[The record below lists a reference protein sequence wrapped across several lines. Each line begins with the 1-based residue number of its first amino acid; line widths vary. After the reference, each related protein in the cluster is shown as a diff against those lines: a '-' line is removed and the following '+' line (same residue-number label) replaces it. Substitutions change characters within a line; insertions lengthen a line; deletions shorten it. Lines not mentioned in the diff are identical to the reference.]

1 MHKNYLIPLLNFA
14 KSGMKSRMAKLM
26 LVILFFVQISFPGF
40 ASAAQTI
47 NNTTISFTA
56 DNLTL
61 KEVFKIIERKSNF
74 LIGYDNVI
82 DTKKRV
88 SLVVNTKSVYSVL
101 RQLLKDYK
109 GSVTQVD
116 DNHVLIKVEK
126 QEVPVALPVQTAKP
140 MAQVQVSGVVTD
152 TDNQPLPGVTIVDLG
167 SGKKVGTDG
176 EGRYTISV
184 SSGSKLSFNYIGY
197 DKQEILISTQ
207 TTVNVKLKESSN
219 SLQEVVAIGY
229 QKVRKSD
236 VTGAI
241 SSVKASELNLSA
253 PTVGQALVGKVA
265 GVQVSQTSGAP
276 YASTKI
282 RVRGV
287 GSLNANS
294 DPLYVIDGYPAGN
307 NIFINPE
314 DIETIDILKDAA
326 SAAIYGSRASG
337 GVVMITTKKG
347 KDGKGKFEYDV
358 QSGITQLGKKIKLL
372 NASQFEDL
380 VINARNNSY
389 KDLVVNAGKPWNDAM
404 YSDNNATRVANV
416 GNGSS
421 VSIPEDIY
429 NFATQQQ
436 IAPKYNT
443 DWQDELYKNAFF
455 QRHNL
460 SFSGGAKDI
469 QYFMS
474 GGYQDQDG
482 IVDNTGI
489 KTLNF
494 RSNLEGTISKRLKVG
509 ANLAYTQTNSR
520 EVAEGRFSP
529 MMAALLYIPYL
540 PARDAN
546 GAPIKYGMDALA
558 NQYGFQ
564 GIENPLASVEETKS
578 NRLGYRSTI
587 NAHATYDILDGLTF
601 KANVGTQTYNEK
613 YDYYL
618 PTSLSNGAGNPPYS
632 PSSIAA
638 ANAIAQTLNQV
649 DKLAEFTLNYDK
661 KIGKHSLNLLAG
673 YSAQQNTTDLIR
685 LNAKGF
691 TTDAIGEIT
700 DKGADPSLFTLDPA
714 TGKSTNTLL
723 SYFGRVSYNYNGKYF
738 LTGSLR
744 TDGSSRFGPLNKWGT
759 FPSVAAGWSLSQED
773 WYHDFLGEQ
782 SNVKLR
788 ASWGLSGNNNIG
800 NYNAIQTVRPPTG
813 AVFGEGSISSAI
825 LTGDVKDP
833 NLGWE
838 STSQYNLGADVTLL
852 KNRLSFN
859 VNYYLS
865 RSYNLLFNQP
875 ISAVAGSSNSSILT
889 NLKDSKVQNK
899 GFDFQV
905 DGRIIQQ
912 KDFTLN
918 LSGNISL
925 NRNKVLDLGGA
936 STIITAGAER
946 SYKTHITEAGEP
958 IGMFYGFKVL
968 GRITADNIGK
978 VAPSAS
984 SSNPAKIGDLYFE
997 DVNHDGVIDDKDKT
1011 VIGSPYAKFT
1021 YGFALTATYKA
1032 FDFRASFNGSYGNK
1046 VLDGQDYYLYNFE
1059 GSGNQYV
1066 QTADRYVSPDQP
1078 GSGLNYRAS
1087 RAGTQSNSTRLS
1099 SFYLQ
1104 DGSYLRMTNATIGY
1118 NVPKIFAKRLKV
1130 ENIRVFAS
1138 VDNAFTLTKYK
1149 GYNPDVDYSQ
1159 GANVTPGQTYNSG
1172 ANLAPG
1178 VDYGNYPIAR
1188 AYNLGIKLTF

>member
-1 MHKNYLIPLLNFA
+1 MQKFYLIPFLKSA
-14 KSGMKSRMAKLM
+14 KSGVNSGMVKLM
-26 LVILFFVQISFPGF
+26 LAITFFIQFSLP
-40 ASAAQTI
+40 ALAADAQTM
-47 NNTTISFTA
+47 NNTHISFTA
-56 DNLTL
+56 NNLTL
-61 KEVFKIIERKSNF
+61 KEVFKIIEHKSNF

-88 SLVVNTKSVYSVL
+88 SLTVNAKSVYFIL
-101 RQLLKDYK
+101 KELLKDYK

-116 DNHVLIKVEK
+116 NNHVLIKVEK
-126 QEVPVALPVQTAKP
+126 QEEVVAAVPVKPIVLPVQ
-140 MAQVQVSGVVTD
+140 VEVRGLVTD
-152 TDNQPLPGVTIVDLG
+152 MSGLPLPGVTVMDLT
-167 SGKKVGTDG
+167 SGKKTGTDAD
-176 EGRYTISV
+176 GRYFMSV
-184 SSGSKLSFNYIGY
+184 ASGSKLSFNYIGY
-197 DKQEILISTQ
+197 DKEEVLITSQ
-207 TTVNVKLKESSN
+207 TVVNIKLKESSN

-229 QKVRKSD
+229 QKIRKSD

-253 PTVGQALVGKVA
+253 PTIGQALVGKVA

-276 YASTKI
+276 YAGTKI
-282 RVRGV
+282 RVRGI
-287 GSLNANS
+287 GSLNASS

-307 NIFINPE
+307 NVFVNPE

-347 KDGKGKFEYDV
+347 KDGKGRFEYDV
-358 QSGITQLGKKIKLL
+358 QAGITQLGKKIKLL
-372 NASQFEDL
+372 NADQFEDL

-389 KDLVVNAGKPWNDAM
+389 KDLWVNAGKTWNDAM
-404 YSDNNATRVANV
+404 YSDNNATRTANV

-421 VSIPEDIY
+421 VSIPDDIY
-429 NFATQQQ
+429 NFATQQK

-460 SFSGGAKDI
+460 AFSGGTTNVR
-469 QYFMS
+469 YFMS

-482 IVDNTGI
+482 IVDNTSM

-494 RSNLEGTISKRLKVG
+494 RSNIEADVSKRLKVG
-509 ANLAYTQTNSR
+509 ANIAYTQTNSK

-546 GAPIKYGMDALA
+546 GAPIKYGMNALA

-578 NRLGYRSTI
+578 NRLGYRTTI
-587 NAHATYDILDGLTF
+587 NANATYQILDGLSF
-601 KANVGTQTYNEK
+601 KANLGTQSYNEK

-618 PTSLSNGAGNPPYS
+618 PTSLSNGGGNPPYS

-638 ANAIAQTLNQV
+638 ANAIAQTLTQV

-661 KIGKHSLNLLAG
+661 KIGKHNFNLLGG
-673 YSAQQNTTDLIR
+673 YSAQQTNIDLIR

-691 TTDAIGEIT
+691 TSDAIGEIT
-700 DKGADPSLFTLDPA
+700 DKGADPSLFTLDPL

-723 SYFGRVSYNYNGKYF
+723 SYFGRLSYNYNGKYF
-738 LTGSLR
+738 LTGSIR

-759 FPSVAAGWSLSQED
+759 FPSVSAGWSLSQED

-782 SNVKLR
+782 SSVKMR

-800 NYNAIQTVRPPTG
+800 NYNAVQTVNSPTG
-813 AVFGEGSISSAI
+813 AVFGAGAISSAV
-825 LTGDVKDP
+825 LVGNVKDQ

-838 STSQYNLGADVTLL
+838 STSQYNVGTDVTIL
-852 KNRLSFN
+852 KNRLSFI

-875 ISAVAGSSNSSILT
+875 ISAVSGATSILT

-905 DGRIIQQ
+905 DGRIIQN
-912 KDFTLN
+912 KDFTFGV
-918 LSGNISL
+918 SGNISL

-946 SYKTHITEAGEP
+946 SYKTHITEMGQP
-958 IGMFYGFKVL
+958 VGMFYGFKAL
-968 GRITADNIGK
+968 GRITAENIGK

-997 DVNHDGVIDDKDKT
+997 DVNHDGVINDNDKT

-1046 VLDGQDYYLYNFE
+1046 ILDGQDYYLYNFE

-1066 QTADRYVSPDQP
+1066 QVADRYVSPDQP
-1078 GSGLNYRAS
+1078 GSGLNYRPS

-1118 NVPKIFAKRLKV
+1118 NVPKLLSKRLKV

-1149 GYNPDVDYSQ
+1149 GYNPDVDYNI
-1159 GANVTPGQTYNSG
+1159 GTNG

>member
-1 MHKNYLIPLLNFA
+1 MQKFYLIPSLKSTKSGV
-14 KSGMKSRMAKLM
+14 KSGMVKLM
-26 LVILFFVQISFPGF
+26 LAITFFIQLSLPAV
-40 ASAAQTI
+40 AAEAQTI
-47 NNTTISFTA
+47 NNTNISFTA
-56 DNLTL
+56 NNVTL
-61 KEVFKIIERKSNF
+61 REVFKIIERKSNF

-82 DTKKRV
+82 DTKKKV
-88 SLVVNTKSVYSVL
+88 SLTIEAKSVYFIL
-101 RQLLKDYK
+101 KQLLKDYK
-109 GSVTQVD
+109 GSITQVD
-116 DNHVLIKVEK
+116 NNHVLIKVQK
-126 QEVPVALPVQTAKP
+126 QEEVAAVVPVKPVVST
-140 MAQVQVSGVVTD
+140 VQVEVRGVVTD
-152 TDNQPLPGVTIVDLG
+152 MNGLPLPGVTVVDLS
-167 SGKKVGTDG
+167 SGKKAGTDV
-176 EGRYTISV
+176 EGRYAISV
-184 SSGSKLSFNYIGY
+184 ASGSKLSFNYIGY
-197 DKQEILISTQ
+197 DKQEVLITNQ
-207 TTVNVKLKESSN
+207 TVVNIKLKESSN

-229 QKVRKSD
+229 QKIRKSD

-241 SSVKASELNLSA
+241 GSVKAAELNLSA
-253 PTVGQALVGKVA
+253 PTLGQALVGKIA

-276 YASTKI
+276 YAGTKI
-282 RVRGV
+282 RVRGI
-287 GSLNANS
+287 GSLNASS

-307 NIFINPE
+307 NVFVNPE

-347 KDGKGKFEYDV
+347 KDGKGRFEYDV
-358 QSGITQLGKKIKLL
+358 QAGITQLGKKIKLL
-372 NASQFEDL
+372 NADQFEDL

-389 KDLVVNAGKPWNDAM
+389 KDLWVNKGNVWNDAM
-404 YSDNNATRVANV
+404 YSDDNNTRIARVS
-416 GNGSS
+416 NGSS

-429 NFATQQQ
+429 NFATQQK

-460 SFSGGAKDI
+460 AFSGGNSDI
-469 QYFMS
+469 RYFMS

-482 IVDNTGI
+482 IVDNTSM

-494 RSNLEGTISKRLKVG
+494 RSNIEANVSKRLKVG
-509 ANLAYTQTNSR
+509 ANISYTQTSSK

-546 GAPIKYGMDALA
+546 GAPIKYGMAGLA
-558 NQYGFQ
+558 NQFGFQ

-587 NAHATYDILDGLTF
+587 NANATYQILDGLSF
-601 KANVGTQTYNEK
+601 KANLGTQAYNEK

-618 PTSLSNGAGNPPYS
+618 PTSLSNGGGNPPYS
-632 PSSIAA
+632 PSAIAA
-638 ANAIAQTLNQV
+638 ANAIAQTLTQV

-661 KIGKHSLNLLAG
+661 KIGKHNFNLLGG
-673 YSAQQNTTDLIR
+673 YSAQQTNTDLIR

-691 TTDAIGEIT
+691 TSDAIGEIT
-700 DKGADPSLFTLDPA
+700 DKGADPSLFTLDPL
-714 TGKSTNTLL
+714 TGKSVNTLL
-723 SYFGRVSYNYNGKYF
+723 SYFGRLSYNYDGRYF

-759 FPSVAAGWSLSQED
+759 FPSVSAGWSLSQEN

-782 SNVKLR
+782 STVKMR

-800 NYNAIQTVRPPTG
+800 NYNAIQTVNSPTG
-813 AVFGEGSISSAI
+813 AVFGAGAISSAV
-825 LTGDVKDP
+825 LTGNVKDQ

-838 STSQYNLGADVTLL
+838 STSQYNVGTDVTIF
-852 KNRLSFN
+852 KNRLSFI

-875 ISAVAGSSNSSILT
+875 ISAVSGATSILT

-899 GFDFQV
+899 GFDFQL
-905 DGRIIQQ
+905 DGRVIQN
-912 KDFTLN
+912 KDFTLG

-946 SYKTHITEAGEP
+946 SYKTHITEKGQP
-958 IGMFYGFKVL
+958 VGMFYGLKAL
-968 GRITADNIGK
+968 GRITAENIGK

-997 DVNHDGVIDDKDKT
+997 DVNHDGVIDDNDKT

-1021 YGFALTATYKA
+1021 YGFAITATYKS

-1066 QTADRYVSPDQP
+1066 QVADRYVSPDQP

-1118 NVPKIFAKRLKV
+1118 NIPKLLSKRLKV

-1149 GYNPDVDYSQ
+1149 GYNPDVDYNIN
-1159 GANVTPGQTYNSG
+1159 ANG